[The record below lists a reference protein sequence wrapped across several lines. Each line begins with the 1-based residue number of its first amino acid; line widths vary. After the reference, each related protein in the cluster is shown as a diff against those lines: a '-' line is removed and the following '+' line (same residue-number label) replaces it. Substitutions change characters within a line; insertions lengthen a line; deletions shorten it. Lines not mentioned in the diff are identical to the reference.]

1 MKVCIKHNFN
11 WNTKLFFLLGV
22 NIYNLSNKK
31 ACVYN
36 KKCVCMRG
44 GGSCIDKY
52 INAATWPSKL
62 KFLALPLLVLVAGAI
77 V

>member
-36 KKCVCMRG
+36 KKSVCMRG
-44 GGSCIDKY
+44 GGVVL
-52 INAATWPSKL
+52 INILMPQLGPPNKNFWLFPY
-62 KFLALPLLVLVAGAI
+62 
-77 V
+77 